1 MDQPASIQLRGY
13 RKVFRFERRLF
24 RFHNWRIP
32 YPHGVPLR
40 GVGYFVALEFSALLA
55 ARLPLLSV
63 FISLAGPELAFLF
76 FPLGGTALLMRVRID
91 GRPPHHV
98 LTSLARYYLR
108 PRRLAGLAPCP
119 EVGEVV
125 LPFDEVTVAF
135 DGRES
140 FVVPGRIRGPAKVT
154 FRYPSVGRVEGAPLW
169 VRNPDR
175 RKARARRYRIRRQ
188 PSAQPML
195 RGKVISVPRGHEV
208 VVE

>member
-1 MDQPASIQLRGY
+1 VEQPASIQLRGY

-24 RFHNWRIP
+24 RLHNWRIP

-55 ARLPLLSV
+55 ARLPLLSAFV
-63 FISLAGPELAFLF
+63 SLPGPEFAFLI

-98 LTSLARYYLR
+98 LASLIRYYVR
-108 PRRLAGLAPCP
+108 PRHLAGLAPCP
-119 EVGEVV
+119 GIGDEV
-125 LPFDEVTVAF
+125 LPLDEVTIAF

-154 FRYPSVGRVEGAPLW
+154 FRYPSVGRVEGAPPW

-188 PSAQPML
+188 RSAQPML
-195 RGKVISVPRGHEV
+195 QGKVIEVPRGHEV